1 MDWERSY
8 FDLCT
13 EIDILE
19 IRLDNL
25 NSELRH
31 LMRQINNAPRTKLVA
46 NYSGMPS
53 CGMDTTPLDKRWN
66 EICQVQAAIAEIED
80 VISLKTEAKKRM
92 EAKMNEFE
100 GLEYQVAYMRDI
112 KRLPLYKIAEELKY
126 SENWI
131 YKISSKIG
139 KFKARNDCQ
148 TAI

>member
-8 FDLCT
+8 FDLCK
-13 EIDILE
+13 EIEILE
-19 IRLDNL
+19 IRLDDQR
-25 NSELRH
+25 SELKY
-31 LMRQINNAPRTKLVA
+31 LMRQLNFCPRTKLVA
-46 NYSGMPS
+46 SYSGMPGS
-53 CGMDTTPLDKRWN
+53 GLSVSPLDKQWQTFCN
-66 EICQVQAAIAEIED
+66 VQSNIDD
-80 VISLKTEAKKRM
+80 VSDILSLKLEAKARM

-100 GLEYQVAYMRDI
+100 GLEYQVAYMRDVQ
-112 KRLPLYKIAEELKY
+112 RLPLYKIAEELKY